1 MKNFIILS
9 ALLTIALT
17 GCAVQKD
24 KTQFNGLGLTYNSDV
39 TQDQNGNYVAAVEA
53 APDAGRKKG
62 AEGAAL
68 KKAVDYCLAQN
79 KNLNVV
85 NKEISSHLGVNGV
98 AKVTFKCV

>member
-9 ALLTIALT
+9 TFLTIALT
-17 GCAVQKD
+17 GCAVQQD
-24 KTQFNGLGLTYNSDV
+24 KTQFNGLGLTYSSNV
-39 TQDQNGNYVAAVEA
+39 TQDKDGNYVSAVEA
-53 APDAGRKKG
+53 APSAGRKNG

-68 KKAVDYCLAQN
+68 KNAVNYCQAQN

-85 NKEISSHLGVNGV
+85 NKEISSHLAVNGV